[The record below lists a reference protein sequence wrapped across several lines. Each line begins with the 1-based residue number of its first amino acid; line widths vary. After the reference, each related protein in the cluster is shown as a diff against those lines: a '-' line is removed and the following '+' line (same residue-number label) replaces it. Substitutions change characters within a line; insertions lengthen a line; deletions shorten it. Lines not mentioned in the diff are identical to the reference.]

1 MSEKGAQ
8 NLSTTKMSKMT
19 LLWGQAQPTVTA
31 YIRALLR
38 DHHDSE
44 DVTQA
49 TVQYIVEHFD
59 DFDPSTSFTAWAIGV
74 ARYRIFECI
83 RQRQRHARVLS
94 DEVIQMLPDAFVA
107 IEDKIIPQQDA
118 LEHCMKKLNDRSKR
132 VLYRKYYEGA
142 RHEEIAKLLEIAP
155 NSVTVLL
162 RRIRE
167 ALAKCIESRMASEEA
182 ARG

>member
-1 MSEKGAQ
+1 MSEQHDKQ
-8 NLSTTKMSKMT
+8 FSKKMSKLA
-19 LLWGQAQPTVTA
+19 LLWGKAQPTVTA
-31 YIRALLR
+31 YIRSSLR

-59 DFDPSTSFTAWAIGV
+59 EFDLSTNFVAWAIGI
-74 ARYRIFECI
+74 ARYRVLECI
-83 RQRQRHARVLS
+83 RQRQRSARVLS
-94 DEVIQMLPDAFVA
+94 EEVIRMLPDAFVA
-107 IEDKIIPQQDA
+107 IEDKVLPQQDA
-118 LEHCMKKLNDRSKR
+118 LEQCMGKLNDRSKDA
-132 VLYRKYYEGA
+132 LYRKYYEGA
-142 RHEEIAKLLEIAP
+142 RHHEIANSLDIAP

-167 ALAKCIESRMASEEA
+167 TLAKCIESRMSADRG

>member
-1 MSEKGAQ
+1 MSEQQDKQ
-8 NLSTTKMSKMT
+8 FSRKMSKLA

-31 YIRALLR
+31 YIRASLR

-59 DFDPSTSFTAWAIGV
+59 DFDPSTPFVAWAIGI
-74 ARYRIFECI
+74 ARYRVLECI
-83 RQRQRHARVLS
+83 RQRKRHARVLS
-94 DEVIQMLPDAFVA
+94 EEVIQMLPNAFVA
-107 IEDKIIPQQDA
+107 IEDRVLPQQDA
-118 LEHCMKKLNDRSKR
+118 LEQCMDKLNDRSKNA
-132 VLYRKYYEGA
+132 LYRKYYEGA
-142 RHEEIAKLLEIAP
+142 RHEEIATSLEIAP

-167 ALAKCIESRMASEEA
+167 TLARCIESRLASEGG

>member
-1 MSEKGAQ
+1 MSEQQDKDY
-8 NLSTTKMSKMT
+8 SRKMSKLT
-19 LLWGQAQPTVTA
+19 LLWGQTQPTVTA
-31 YIRALLR
+31 YIRASLQ

-74 ARYRIFECI
+74 ARYRILECI
-83 RQRQRHARVLS
+83 RQRKRNACSLPE
-94 DEVIQMLPDAFVA
+94 DVIQSLPDAFVA
-107 IEDKIIPQQDA
+107 IEDKVLPQQDA
-118 LEHCMKKLNDRSKR
+118 LELCIDKLNDRSKN
-132 VLYRKYYEGA
+132 VLYHKYYEGA
-142 RHEEIAKLLEIAP
+142 RHEEIAGVIGIAP

-167 ALAKCIESRMASEEA
+167 TLARCIESRLASEGGP
-182 ARG
+182 RG